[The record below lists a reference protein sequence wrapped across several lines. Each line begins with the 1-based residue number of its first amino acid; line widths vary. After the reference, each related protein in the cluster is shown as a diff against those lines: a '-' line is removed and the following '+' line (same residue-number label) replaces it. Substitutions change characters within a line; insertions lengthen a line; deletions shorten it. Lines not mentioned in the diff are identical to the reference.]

1 MRKSIGSFFSCL
13 KSQKGGGAG
22 DLTCRSE
29 AEYQW
34 IVNDNH
40 EKETIYGKEKK
51 YQGLWAERL

>member
-13 KSQKGGGAG
+13 KSLKGGGAD
-22 DLTCRSE
+22 DLTCRNE

-34 IVNDNH
+34 TVNDNH

-51 YQGLWAERL
+51 Y

>member
-13 KSQKGGGAG
+13 KSLKGGGAD
-22 DLTCRSE
+22 DLTCRNE

-34 IVNDNH
+34 TVNDNH